1 MLDQQT
7 IFKIH
12 RLANNGLSNRKIAQ
26 ELGINKATVG
36 KYLDNPQLTRKKVYK
51 KSKLD
56 PFKDEID
63 RLLDID
69 TSASS
74 VVIRQR
80 LQSKGYAGCL
90 SILKDYL
97 QKIRPTHKRRA
108 YLRFESEP
116 GEQCQIDWGHF
127 GSLDYDGHKRK
138 LYCLGMIE
146 SHSRMLYVEYTHS
159 QRQDTLH
166 RCLLNGFRFFGGT
179 TRQLVHDNML
189 TAVIEREGRLVRFN
203 DRFLDFLRPFK
214 IDPVACNPR
223 QPQEKGK
230 VEKGAIHYI
239 RNNFWPLRIFAD
251 LQDVQN
257 QLKIWLDEVAN
268 VRMHSTTGQRPSD
281 RFKPQSL
288 QPLPEFLPDCRDL
301 EHVKVY
307 TDFSIS
313 FDANRY
319 TVPPGLVG
327 KELTVKADN
336 DTLTIYYK
344 HKKVATHKRCWMRKQ
359 RIELES
365 HREAAG
371 RFLKQRQFTDQGM
384 FLASLGEEAKI
395 HLENMAAANQPL
407 KKNLSR
413 LLALKDE
420 YGTVSLMTTIRRANR
435 HKAYGAD
442 YIENI
447 LYQEMTPVKNHPL
460 VKLKKDD
467 LNQIRLQEPNLAEYD
482 TFVLMKRRRTK

>member
-1 MLDQQT
+1 MLDKQT
-7 IFKIH
+7 IFEIH
-12 RLANNGLSNRKIAQ
+12 QLANNDLSNSKIAQ

-56 PFKDEID
+56 PYKDEID

-69 TSASS
+69 PSASS

-80 LQSKGYAGCL
+80 LHSKGYEGGL
-90 SILKDYL
+90 SILKEYL

-138 LYCLGMIE
+138 LYCLGVIE
-146 SHSRMLYVEYTHS
+146 SHSRMLYVEFTHS

-166 RCLLNGFRFFGGT
+166 RCLLNGFHFFGGT
-179 TRQLVHDNML
+179 PKKLVHDNML
-189 TAVIEREGRLVRFN
+189 TAVIERSGRLIRFN

-239 RNNFWPLRIFAD
+239 RNNFWPLRTFTD
-251 LQDVQN
+251 LRDVQN
-257 QLKIWLDEVAN
+257 QLRIWLDEVAN
-268 VRMHSTTGQRPSD
+268 VRMHSTTGQRPID
-281 RFKPQSL
+281 RFKPESL
-288 QPLPEFLPDCRDL
+288 RALPEFLPDCRDL
-301 EHVKVY
+301 ESVKVY

-327 KELTVKADN
+327 KELTAKADN

-344 HKKVATHKRCWMRKQ
+344 EKKVATHHRCWMRKK

-365 HREAAG
+365 HREAA
-371 RFLKQRQFTDQGM
+371 RQILKQRHLTDQGGL
-384 FLASLGEEAKI
+384 FVSLGEEAKV
-395 HLENMAAANQPL
+395 HLENMAAARLPL
-407 KKNLSR
+407 KKNLNR

-420 YGTVSLMTTIRRANR
+420 YGTLSLLAAIRRANR

-447 LYQEMTPVKNHPL
+447 LYQEMTPVKKHLP

-482 TFVLMKRRRTK
+482 TFVLKKIRRTK